1 MAPTSA
7 PRRGRALAAC
17 ACAALVFAL
26 AAVGPAAAC
35 GKPSYGSAAMADMD
49 SYGDDPSASMAME
62 KNCTT
67 VPEVLQSAGLNT
79 LLAVVQAAAEA
90 DADFASGVAPLLGEE
105 AAGLMAF
112 APTDAAFD
120 ALFAALNTTGPELLN
135 ASMPLVIDVLKYH
148 VSPDM
153 LDLPGVASVLGDE
166 SALAEIS
173 TLLPGETLMADE
185 QMVEAACSNATVA
198 AGPVETCSGMAYVI
212 DAVLLPSTVCQP
224 AGK

>member
-1 MAPTSA
+1 MAPISA

-17 ACAALVFAL
+17 ACAALAL
-26 AAVGPAAAC
+26 AAAVGPAAAC
-35 GKPSYGSAAMADMD
+35 GKPSYGSAAMVE
-49 SYGDDPSASMAME
+49 SYGDDSSASMAME

-153 LDLPGVASVLGDE
+153 LDE

>member
-135 ASMPLVIDVLKYH
+135 ASMPLVIDILKYH

-153 LDLPGVASVLGDE
+153 LDE

-185 QMVEAACSNATVA
+185 QMVAAACSNATVA

>member
-7 PRRGRALAAC
+7 PRRGRALAAWG
-17 ACAALVFAL
+17 CAALGFAL
-26 AAVGPAAAC
+26 
-35 GKPSYGSAAMADMD
+35 ADMD

-79 LLAVVQAAAEA
+79 LLAVVQAEAEA

-135 ASMPLVIDVLKYH
+135 APS
-148 VSPDM
+148 SP
-153 LDLPGVASVLGDE
+153 
-166 SALAEIS
+166 
-173 TLLPGETLMADE
+173 
-185 QMVEAACSNATVA
+185 
-198 AGPVETCSGMAYVI
+198 
-212 DAVLLPSTVCQP
+212 PSTP
-224 AGK
+224 PGP

>member
-17 ACAALVFAL
+17 ACAAL

-35 GKPSYGSAAMADMD
+35 GKPSSGSAAMADME
-49 SYGDDPSASMAME
+49 SYGDDSSASMAME

-120 ALFAALNTTGPELLN
+120 NLFAALNTTGPDLLN

-153 LDLPGVASVLGDE
+153 LDE

-173 TLLPGETLMADE
+173 TLLPGETLMAD
-185 QMVEAACSNATVA
+185 A
-198 AGPVETCSGMAYVI
+198 
-212 DAVLLPSTVCQP
+212 
-224 AGK
+224 

>member
-1 MAPTSA
+1 M
-7 PRRGRALAAC
+7 
-17 ACAALVFAL
+17 
-26 AAVGPAAAC
+26 
-35 GKPSYGSAAMADMD
+35 
-49 SYGDDPSASMAME
+49 
-62 KNCTT
+62 
-67 VPEVLQSAGLNT
+67 PEVLQSAGLNT

-185 QMVEAACSNATVA
+185 QMVAAACSNATVA

>member
-49 SYGDDPSASMAME
+49 SYGDDASASMAME

-67 VPEVLQSAGLNT
+67 VPEVLQS
-79 LLAVVQAAAEA
+79 
-90 DADFASGVAPLLGEE
+90 
-105 AAGLMAF
+105 
-112 APTDAAFD
+112 
-120 ALFAALNTTGPELLN
+120 AALNTTGPELLN

-153 LDLPGVASVLGDE
+153 LDE

-185 QMVEAACSNATVA
+185 QMVEAACSN
-198 AGPVETCSGMAYVI
+198 
-212 DAVLLPSTVCQP
+212 
-224 AGK
+224 

>member
-1 MAPTSA
+1 M
-7 PRRGRALAAC
+7 
-17 ACAALVFAL
+17 
-26 AAVGPAAAC
+26 
-35 GKPSYGSAAMADMD
+35 
-49 SYGDDPSASMAME
+49 
-62 KNCTT
+62 
-67 VPEVLQSAGLNT
+67 PEVLQRAGLNT

-120 ALFAALNTTGPELLN
+120 NLFAALNTTGPDLLN
-135 ASMPLVIDVLKYH
+135 TSMPLVIDVLKYH

-153 LDLPGVASVLGDE
+153 LDE
-166 SALAEIS
+166 STLAEIS

-198 AGPVETCSGMAYVI
+198 AGLFGPGVETCSGMAYVI
-212 DAVLLPSTVCQP
+212 DAVLLPSTVCEP

>member
-1 MAPTSA
+1 MAVA
-7 PRRGRALAAC
+7 
-17 ACAALVFAL
+17 
-26 AAVGPAAAC
+26 
-35 GKPSYGSAAMADMD
+35 
-49 SYGDDPSASMAME
+49 SASRLTWCPPKYDYDYDYAE

-120 ALFAALNTTGPELLN
+120 TLFAALNTTGPDLLN

-153 LDLPGVASVLGDE
+153 LDE

-212 DAVLLPSTVCQP
+212 DAVLLPSTVC
-224 AGK
+224 GGR